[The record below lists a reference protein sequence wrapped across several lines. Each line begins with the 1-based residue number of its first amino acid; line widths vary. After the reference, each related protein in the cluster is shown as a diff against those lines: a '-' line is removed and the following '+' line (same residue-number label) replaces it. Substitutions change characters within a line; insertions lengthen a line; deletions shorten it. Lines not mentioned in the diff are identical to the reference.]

1 MSSHVFISPG
11 DPAGIGPEI
20 TLKSLN
26 NLNETRKFVIAG
38 DIQYIENLSA
48 SLKLGFEFI
57 PYGVSKTTSSS
68 KLIEVINIPLQEKP
82 VLGSSSVNNAEYIL
96 EVLSTCAEHCMD
108 NTNNILVTGPINK
121 ETISASGT
129 DFSGHTE
136 FLAEHAKI
144 VSPLM
149 LMANEKIKIGLATTH
164 VPIKK
169 VSESITEDLI
179 YNKLKVL
186 SLGLKRLLKKEN
198 LKICVLGL
206 NPHAGEGG
214 YIGTEESTTIL
225 KGIKK
230 FDQREVTVD
239 GPISADT
246 AFSEKNLSHYDAFLA
261 MFHDQGM
268 IPAKILG
275 FGQTLNITFG
285 LPYLRI
291 SVDHGTAL
299 DIADDMNA
307 DFSSMKLALE
317 TALAS
322 LDEKK

>member
-1 MSSHVFISPG
+1 MNSHVFISPG

-20 TLKSLN
+20 TLKSLK
-26 NLNETRKFVIAG
+26 NLDKRHKFVIAG
-38 DIQYIENLSA
+38 DIQYLENLSR
-48 SLKLGFEFI
+48 SLKLGLEFI
-57 PYGVSKTTSSS
+57 AYKGSKTSYDS
-68 KLIEVINIPLQEKP
+68 KLIKVINISLHTKP

-96 EVLSTCAEHCMD
+96 EVLTSCAKHCLE
-108 NTNNILVTGPINK
+108 NTKNILVTGPINK

-129 DFSGHTE
+129 NFSGHTE
-136 FLAEHAKI
+136 FLAEQAKI
-144 VSPLM
+144 DSPLM
-149 LMANEKIKIGLATTH
+149 LMANKKIRIGLATTH
-164 VPIKK
+164 IPIRE
-169 VSESITEDLI
+169 VSNSITEDLI
-179 YNKLKVL
+179 HTKLKIL
-186 SLGLKRLLKKEN
+186 TQGLKKLLKKEN

-214 YIGTEESTTIL
+214 YIGTEESTAIL
-225 KGIKK
+225 EGIKK
-230 FDQREVTVD
+230 YGQSKTTVD

-246 AFSEKNLSHYDAFLA
+246 AFSEKNLSNYDAFLA

-275 FGQTLNITFG
+275 FGQTLNITLG